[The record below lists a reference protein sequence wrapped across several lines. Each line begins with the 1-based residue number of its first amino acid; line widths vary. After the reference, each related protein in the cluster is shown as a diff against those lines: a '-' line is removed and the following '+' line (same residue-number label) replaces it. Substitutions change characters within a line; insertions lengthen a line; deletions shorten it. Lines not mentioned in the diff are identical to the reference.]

1 MQYGVQPMQKHKF
14 ETASAVLLFVMLLSM
29 SSESIYRDGISN
41 FLARHE
47 PTPVCYSLFKKSIAC
62 PPTFMSASRAFQH
75 ILRALF
81 E

>member
-1 MQYGVQPMQKHKF
+1 MQDGVQPMQKHKF
-14 ETASAVLLFVMLLSM
+14 EITSAVLLFVMLLSV
-29 SSESIYRDGISN
+29 SSESIYRDRISS

-62 PPTFMSASRAFQH
+62 LPTFMSAHRAFQP
-75 ILRALF
+75 ILRVLF